1 MSGWVKDRPLEE
13 SPRANIIQELFV
25 FTFRQF
31 RDCLDIYY
39 IVLSLRGDYM
49 PVVQDLPCIS

>member
-13 SPRANIIQELFV
+13 PPRANIIQELSV

-31 RDCLDIYY
+31 RDCPDIYY
-39 IVLSLRGDYM
+39 TVLSLRGDYM
-49 PVVQDLPCIS
+49 PVVQGLPCIS